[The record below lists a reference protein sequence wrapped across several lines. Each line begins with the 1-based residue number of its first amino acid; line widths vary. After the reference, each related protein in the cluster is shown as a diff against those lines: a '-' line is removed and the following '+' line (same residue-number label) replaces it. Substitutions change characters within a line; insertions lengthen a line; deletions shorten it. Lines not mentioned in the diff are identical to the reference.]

1 MKLLKKITILLCFL
15 SLIAFVSCSAED
27 KSGVKEKD
35 NADGT
40 EITGGGKSGNSGT
53 GGGSGTGGSAGTGGG
68 SGTGGTSETGEGSG
82 TGGTS
87 ETGGSTGTG
96 GTSETGGST
105 GTGGTSETGGSTGT
119 GGVTDTTVTTE
130 IGNFPPPAGTYR
142 DDNVWNEWKNK
153 NNDTKVSTD
162 GNTTTITGMSLGDSR
177 GQRFGFDI
185 SKWKKT
191 IKDGK
196 DSKYEAVDIV
206 VETGYNFTDISIVYY
221 YDSSTLEITF
231 KSKKSKSSTV
241 DDCLFKGTKISE

>member
-53 GGGSGTGGSAGTGGG
+53 GG
-68 SGTGGTSETGEGSG
+68 TSETGGGAG

-87 ETGGSTGTG
+87 ETGGGT
-96 GTSETGGST
+96 E
-105 GTGGTSETGGSTGT
+105 
-119 GGVTDTTVTTE
+119 TTE
-130 IGNFPPPAGTYR
+130 NGNFPPPAGTYR
-142 DDNVWNEWKNK
+142 DDNVWNIWHDTSD
-153 NNDTKVSTD
+153 DTKVSKLD
-162 GNTTTITGMSLGDSR
+162 ENTTRIKGRSKITSGNGG
-177 GQRFGFDI
+177 GQAFGFDI

-196 DSKYEAVDIV
+196 ESKSEAVDIV
-206 VETGYNFTDISIVYY
+206 VETGYKFTDISIVYY

-231 KSKKSKSSTV
+231 KSKTKSSV
-241 DDCLFKGTKISE
+241 DDCLFKGKKISE

>member
-40 EITGGGKSGNSGT
+40 EITDGGKSGNSGT
-53 GGGSGTGGSAGTGGG
+53 GGSA
-68 SGTGGTSETGEGSG
+68 G

-87 ETGGSTGTG
+87 ETGGTSGTG
-96 GTSETGGST
+96 GGTETI
-105 GTGGTSETGGSTGT
+105 E
-119 GGVTDTTVTTE
+119 E
-130 IGNFPPPAGTYR
+130 GNFPPPAGTYR
-142 DDNVWNEWKNK
+142 DDNVWNEWKDEK
-153 NNDTKVSTD
+153 DDTKVSTV
-162 GNTTTITGMSLGDSR
+162 GNTTKIKGMSKRASSG
-177 GQRFGFDI
+177 GQGFGFDI

-206 VETGYNFTDISIVYY
+206 VEQGYNFTDISIVYY
-221 YDSSTLEITF
+221 YDSSTLEITL
-231 KSKKSKSSTV
+231 KSNYGN
-241 DDCLFKGTKISE
+241 DFLFKGTKQP

>member
-53 GGGSGTGGSAGTGGG
+53 GGTSGTGEGSGTGGS
-68 SGTGGTSETGEGSG
+68 SG

-87 ETGGSTGTG
+87 ETGGGSGTG
-96 GTSETGGST
+96 GSS
-105 GTGGTSETGGSTGT
+105 GTGGGTETI
-119 GGVTDTTVTTE
+119 E
-130 IGNFPPPAGTYR
+130 EGNFPPLAGTYR
-142 DDNVWNEWKNK
+142 DDNVWNTWQDTND
-153 NNDTKVSTD
+153 DTKVSTV
-162 GNTTTITGMSLGDSR
+162 GNTTKIKGIALGDN
-177 GQRFGFDI
+177 GKRFDFDI

-196 DSKYEAVDIV
+196 NIKSEAIV
-206 VETGYNFTDISIVYY
+206 EKDNDNGYKDISIVYY

-231 KSKKSKSSTV
+231 KSDDSVK
-241 DDCLFKGTKISE
+241 DCLFKGTKISE

>member
-53 GGGSGTGGSAGTGGG
+53 GGSA
-68 SGTGGTSETGEGSG
+68 G

-105 GTGGTSETGGSTGT
+105 GTGGGT
-119 GGVTDTTVTTE
+119 ETTVT
-130 IGNFPPPAGTYR
+130 GKFHPPAGTYKDKDGKN
-142 DDNVWNEWKNK
+142 DDTEVTIEGEK
-153 NNDTKVSTD
+153 TKMEGRTTNSD
-162 GNTTTITGMSLGDSR
+162 GKWIG
-177 GQRFGFDI
+177 FGFNI
-185 SKWKKT
+185 TEWKKT
-191 IKDGK
+191 TKDGK
-196 DSKYEAVDIV
+196 DIKLESVDA
-206 VETGYNFTDISIVYY
+206 TDAWGWGHSNISIVYY
-221 YDSSTLEITF
+221 YDTQTLHITF
-231 KSKKSKSSTV
+231 DSALHGGGYS
-241 DDCLFKGTKISE
+241 FIGTKQP

>member
-35 NADGT
+35 TTDGT

-53 GGGSGTGGSAGTGGG
+53 GGSA
-68 SGTGGTSETGEGSG
+68 GTGGTSETGEGSG
-82 TGGTS
+82 TGG
-87 ETGGSTGTG
+87 STGTG
-96 GTSETGGST
+96 GRTE
-105 GTGGTSETGGSTGT
+105 
-119 GGVTDTTVTTE
+119 TTE
-130 IGNFPPPAGTYR
+130 NGNFPPPAGTYR
-142 DDNVWNEWKNK
+142 DDNVWNEWKDEDD
-153 NNDTKVSTD
+153 DTKVSTV
-162 GNTTTITGMSLGDSR
+162 GNSTKITGMSKSSGGS

-196 DSKYEAVDIV
+196 DSKSEAVDIV

-231 KSKKSKSSTV
+231 KDKDG
-241 DDCLFKGTKISE
+241 DDCLFKGKKISE

>member
-40 EITGGGKSGNSGT
+40 EITDGGKSGSSGTGGSAGTGEGSGT
-53 GGGSGTGGSAGTGGG
+53 GGGSGTG
-68 SGTGGTSETGEGSG
+68 EGSG
-82 TGGTS
+82 TGGGT
-87 ETGGSTGTG
+87 ETI
-96 GTSETGGST
+96 E
-105 GTGGTSETGGSTGT
+105 E
-119 GGVTDTTVTTE
+119 
-130 IGNFPPPAGTYR
+130 GNFPPPAGTYR
-142 DDNVWNEWKNK
+142 DDIVWNAWKDEK
-153 NNDTKVSTD
+153 DDTKVSTV
-162 GNTTTITGMSLGDSR
+162 GNTTKIKGMSKRAISG
-177 GQRFGFDI
+177 GQGFGFDI

-196 DSKYEAVDIV
+196 ESTEAVDIV

-231 KSKKSKSSTV
+231 KSKTTRSGV
-241 DDCLFKGTKISE
+241 DDCLFKGKKISE

>member
-35 NADGT
+35 NTDGT

-53 GGGSGTGGSAGTGGG
+53 GGTSGTGGGSGTGGTSETGGT

-82 TGGTS
+82 TGGGT
-87 ETGGSTGTG
+87 ETI
-96 GTSETGGST
+96 E
-105 GTGGTSETGGSTGT
+105 E
-119 GGVTDTTVTTE
+119 
-130 IGNFPPPAGTYR
+130 GNFPPPAGTYR
-142 DDNVWNEWKNK
+142 ADNVWNEWHDTSD
-153 NNDTKVSTD
+153 DTKVSTV
-162 GNTTTITGMSLGDSR
+162 GNTTKIKGIALGD
-177 GQRFGFDI
+177 GGKRFDFDI

-196 DSKYEAVDIV
+196 NIKSEAIV
-206 VETGYNFTDISIVYY
+206 EIDYGYKDISIVYY

-231 KSKKSKSSTV
+231 KSDDSVK
-241 DDCLFKGTKISE
+241 DCLFIKGKKISE

>member
-53 GGGSGTGGSAGTGGG
+53 GGSAGTGGW
-68 SGTGGTSETGEGSG
+68 TE
-82 TGGTS
+82 
-87 ETGGSTGTG
+87 
-96 GTSETGGST
+96 
-105 GTGGTSETGGSTGT
+105 
-119 GGVTDTTVTTE
+119 TTE
-130 IGNFPPPAGTYR
+130 TGNFPPPTGTYR
-142 DDNVWNEWKNK
+142 DDNVWNTWHDTSD
-153 NNDTKVSTD
+153 DTKVSKLD
-162 GNTTTITGMSLGDSR
+162 ENTTRITGRSKITSGNGG
-177 GQRFGFDI
+177 GQAFGFDI

-196 DSKYEAVDIV
+196 ESKSEAVDIV
-206 VETGYNFTDISIVYY
+206 VETGYKFTDISIVYY

-231 KSKKSKSSTV
+231 KSKTISSV

>member
-53 GGGSGTGGSAGTGGG
+53 GGTSGTGGSAGTGG
-68 SGTGGTSETGEGSG
+68 TSETGGSAG
-82 TGGTS
+82 
-87 ETGGSTGTG
+87 TGGSTGTG

-119 GGVTDTTVTTE
+119 GGGTE
-130 IGNFPPPAGTYR
+130 TIENGNFPPPAGTYR
-142 DDNVWNEWKNK
+142 DDNVWNEWKDK
-153 NNDTKVSTD
+153 DDDTKVSTV
-162 GNTTTITGMSLGDSR
+162 GNTTKIKGMSKRASSG
-177 GQRFGFDI
+177 GQGFGFDI

-196 DSKYEAVDIV
+196 ESKSEAVDIV
-206 VETGYNFTDISIVYY
+206 VEQGYNFTDISIVYY

-231 KSKKSKSSTV
+231 KDDG
-241 DDCLFKGTKISE
+241 DDCLFKGKKISE

>member
-53 GGGSGTGGSAGTGGG
+53 GGTSETGGGAGTGGG
-68 SGTGGTSETGEGSG
+68 TE
-82 TGGTS
+82 
-87 ETGGSTGTG
+87 
-96 GTSETGGST
+96 
-105 GTGGTSETGGSTGT
+105 
-119 GGVTDTTVTTE
+119 TTE
-130 IGNFPPPAGTYR
+130 TGNFPPPAGTYR
-142 DDNVWNEWKNK
+142 DDNVWNTWHDTSD
-153 NNDTKVSTD
+153 DTKVSKLD
-162 GNTTTITGMSLGDSR
+162 ENTTRIKGRSKITSGNGG
-177 GQRFGFDI
+177 GQAFCFDI

-196 DSKYEAVDIV
+196 DIKSDAVDIV
-206 VETGYNFTDISIVYY
+206 VEQGYNFTDISIVYY

-231 KSKKSKSSTV
+231 KSGG

>member
-53 GGGSGTGGSAGTGGG
+53 GGSAGTGGG
-68 SGTGGTSETGEGSG
+68 SGTGGGAGTGEGSG
-82 TGGTS
+82 TGGGAG
-87 ETGGSTGTG
+87 TGEGSGTG
-96 GTSETGGST
+96 G
-105 GTGGTSETGGSTGT
+105 GTE
-119 GGVTDTTVTTE
+119 TTE
-130 IGNFPPPAGTYR
+130 TGNFPPPAGTYR
-142 DDNVWNEWKNK
+142 DDYFWNTWHDTS
-153 NNDTKVSTD
+153 NDTKVSTV
-162 GNTTTITGMSLGDSR
+162 GNTTEIKGKGISLMDG
-177 GQRFGFDI
+177 GKRFVFDI

-196 DSKYEAVDIV
+196 DIKSEAIV
-206 VETGYNFTDISIVYY
+206 EKDYGYKDISIVYY

-231 KSKKSKSSTV
+231 KSDGFVK
-241 DDCLFKGTKISE
+241 DCSFKGKKISE

>member
-53 GGGSGTGGSAGTGGG
+53 GGGT
-68 SGTGGTSETGEGSG
+68 G

-87 ETGGSTGTG
+87 ETGGGTGTG

-105 GTGGTSETGGSTGT
+105 GTGGGE
-119 GGVTDTTVTTE
+119 E
-130 IGNFPPPAGTYR
+130 GNFPPPAGTYR
-142 DDNVWNEWKNK
+142 DDIVWNVWKDEKD
-153 NNDTKVSTD
+153 DTKVSTV
-162 GNTTTITGMSLGDSR
+162 GNTTKIKGMSKRASSG
-177 GQRFGFDI
+177 GQGFGFDI

-196 DSKYEAVDIV
+196 ESKSEAVDIV
-206 VETGYNFTDISIVYY
+206 VEQGYNFTDISIVYY

-231 KSKKSKSSTV
+231 KSKTRSGV
-241 DDCLFKGTKISE
+241 DDCLFKGKKISE

>member
-53 GGGSGTGGSAGTGGG
+53 GGTSETGEGTGTGGTSETGEGTGTGGSSETGGG
-68 SGTGGTSETGEGSG
+68 SGTGGTSGTGGNSG

-87 ETGGSTGTG
+87 ETGGSAGTG
-96 GTSETGGST
+96 GGSETGGT
-105 GTGGTSETGGSTGT
+105 ETI
-119 GGVTDTTVTTE
+119 E
-130 IGNFPPPAGTYR
+130 NGNFPPPAGTYR
-142 DDNVWNEWKNK
+142 DDNLWNGWHDPK
-153 NNDTKVSTD
+153 DDAKVSTV
-162 GNTTTITGMSLGDSR
+162 GNTTEIKGMALGDA
-177 GQRFGFDI
+177 GKRFYFDI

-196 DSKYEAVDIV
+196 DIKSEAIV
-206 VETGYNFTDISIVYY
+206 EKDYGYKDISIVYY

-231 KSKKSKSSTV
+231 KSKYISGV
-241 DDCLFKGTKISE
+241 DGCLFIFKGTKISE

>member
-53 GGGSGTGGSAGTGGG
+53 GGSA
-68 SGTGGTSETGEGSG
+68 GTGGTSETGGGSG

-96 GTSETGGST
+96 G
-105 GTGGTSETGGSTGT
+105 GTE
-119 GGVTDTTVTTE
+119 TTE
-130 IGNFPPPAGTYR
+130 TGNFPPPAGTYR
-142 DDNVWNEWKNK
+142 DDNLWNGWKDEK
-153 NNDTKVSTD
+153 DDAKVSTV
-162 GNTTTITGMSLGDSR
+162 GNTTEIKGIALGDA
-177 GQRFGFDI
+177 GKRFYFDI

-196 DSKYEAVDIV
+196 NIKSEAIV
-206 VETGYNFTDISIVYY
+206 EKDYGYKDISIVYY

-231 KSKKSKSSTV
+231 KSKNISGV
-241 DDCLFKGTKISE
+241 DDCLFIFKGKKISE